1 MSYIYLV
8 QTRESIKLNESIYK
22 IGKTKR
28 IGLERFTSYPKGSD
42 LLFHIACPDCDIL
55 EKHLIDEFKNKYT
68 QITDY
73 GTEYFKG
80 EPDKMIDNIF
90 SLVKKQKD
98 ACKKVNIK
106 IETEQNSVIEEPED
120 EPSNNL
126 ITENK
131 GKIKIRKLQSNDHIV
146 SKIYSCKICNKRYQ
160 TQNGL
165 WKHNQKCYPLLI
177 SQYTDQKYVYKCKNC
192 NKLYDNRNSK
202 YKHQK
207 KCITKFEIINNKTEE
222 KISVIKNH
230 FNNELNKLMQE
241 VETIKSKPLK
251 HIKQVDIDV

>member
-80 EPDKMIDNIF
+80 DSDKMIDNIF

-106 IETEQNSVIEEPED
+106 IETEQNSVVEAPQD

-131 GKIKIRKLQSNDHIV
+131 GKIQNLIIKATQNEPSDNIIAENKQNKVIKQIQNKLFNCLECSNIF
-146 SKIYSCKICNKRYQ
+146 K
-160 TQNGL
+160 TANGL
-165 WKHNQKCYPLLI
+165 WKHNK
-177 SQYTDQKYVYKCKNC
+177 KYHNIKVKQIKKESVCEYCDKKLSDRHSKWRHEQICKN
-192 NKLYDNRNSK
+192 
-202 YKHQK
+202 
-207 KCITKFEIINNKTEE
+207 T
-222 KISVIKNH
+222 SVIKNK
-230 FNNELNKLMQE
+230 NILTAIKTQITIELNKK
-241 VETIKSKPLK
+241 T
-251 HIKQVDIDV
+251 KQVDIDV

>member
-28 IGLERFTSYPKGSD
+28 NGLERFTSYPKGSD

-80 EPDKMIDNIF
+80 DPDKMIDNIF

-106 IETEQNSVIEEPED
+106 IETEQMPVVEAQQD
-120 EPSNNL
+120 EPPNNL
-126 ITENK
+126 IAENK
-131 GKIKIRKLQSNDHIV
+131 GKNQNPVIKATQYESPDNIISENKPNKDIKQIQNKLFNCLDC
-146 SKIYSCKICNKRYQ
+146 SKIFI
-160 TQNGL
+160 TANGL
-165 WKHNQKCYPLLI
+165 WKHNQKHHNIKPKQIKKETVCEFCEKKLSDRHSKWRHEQI
-177 SQYTDQKYVYKCKNC
+177 CK
-192 NKLYDNRNSK
+192 
-202 YKHQK
+202 
-207 KCITKFEIINNKTEE
+207 KT
-222 KISVIKNH
+222 SVIKNK
-230 FNNELNKLMQE
+230 NILTAIKTQITIELNK
-241 VETIKSKPLK
+241 KK
-251 HIKQVDIDV
+251 KQVDVEIDV